1 MIGLKTFIF
10 APETFNLAETTRMIE
25 VAKEFNEEANCLFI
39 GYSTEF
45 SSIIEDE
52 GFSFT
57 LLTPT
62 LTKKQ
67 ISHIMKFDQGKSL
80 KNPFDY
86 NLLKER
92 IESEL
97 IFIEKTKPNAIII
110 GTTISLLIS
119 ARVKEIPLIY
129 AKPFALSR
137 GHLES
142 NSFLNGIPG
151 RKLISQLALKL
162 KWLPKDMKKIIKEYH
177 VEKFFSYTIDA
188 LDADLNCITTPEIF
202 TQNARLP
209 NNSQYVGPIFAN
221 LNTPIPEKINK
232 LIKTTDKPIIFC
244 SLGSSANSKLV
255 FQVLQNFEGLNVEVI
270 SPMKY
275 FLNEEQIENLPKNI
289 HLFDWLPAL
298 NVQLLVDASVLHG
311 GEGTVQTACFSGKPF
326 MGIGLQAEQ
335 TYNINSCVTYG
346 NAINFKLKKVKQK
359 NLFQSE
365 VMELLTN
372 QNLINKANELK
383 IYFDKEETG
392 AKKTYH
398 LINNY
403 LTKQKE
409 I

>member
-25 VAKEFNEEANCLFI
+25 VAKEFDQEANCLFI

-52 GFSFT
+52 GFPFT

-177 VEKFFSYTIDA
+177 VEK
-188 LDADLNCITTPEIF
+188 
-202 TQNARLP
+202 
-209 NNSQYVGPIFAN
+209 
-221 LNTPIPEKINK
+221 INK

-255 FQVLQNFEGLNVEVI
+255 FQVLQNFEGLDVEVI

-275 FLNEEQIENLPKNI
+275 FLNEEQIEKLPQNI

-326 MGIGLQAEQ
+326 IGIGIQAEQ
-335 TYNINSCVTYG
+335 TYNIKSCVTYG